1 MPKTNHSLLIAA
13 AVAIAVTATFADTAS
28 ASKRGGFT
36 APKQAT
42 GPSMPSRSQGTQARR
57 RNSTISP
64 DCRYVCK
71 DAACTEMV
79 MRCTPVKR

>member
-1 MPKTNHSLLIAA
+1 MLKTKHSLLIAA
-13 AVAIAVTATFADTAS
+13 AVAIAATAAFADTAS

-36 APKQAT
+36 APKQAS
-42 GPSMPSRSQGTQARR
+42 GSSMPSQSQGIKARR
-57 RNSTISP
+57 SNSTISP